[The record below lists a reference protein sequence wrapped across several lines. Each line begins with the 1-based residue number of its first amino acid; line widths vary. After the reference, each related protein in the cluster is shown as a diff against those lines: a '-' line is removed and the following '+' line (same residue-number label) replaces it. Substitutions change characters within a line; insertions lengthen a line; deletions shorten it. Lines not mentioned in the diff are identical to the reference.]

1 LLVDDEPNLRK
12 VLGALLQQ
20 EGFEV
25 HAENDG
31 AAALARVQ
39 ASPTGTFDAVVTDL
53 RMPEL
58 DGIGLLR
65 ALVREDPEL
74 PVVLLTA
81 HGTVDS
87 AVEAVKLGAFDYL
100 EKPFDRDQIRVVLQR
115 ATAARARSGASLG
128 ASVPARDEA
137 EEARR
142 PPSTQELAPVA
153 TPAGGGMIGE
163 SAALHHVQ
171 EIIRTAAASPSTVLI
186 TGESGTGKEL
196 VARALH
202 QGSPRRNGPF
212 IRVNCAAI
220 PAGLTES
227 ELFGHE
233 RGAFTGAVSSRA
245 GRFELA
251 DGGTLFLDEVTE
263 IPQEMQV
270 KLLRAL
276 QESEFERVG
285 GSKTLRVDVRI
296 IAASNRDIEAEVK
309 ARQFREDLFYR
320 LNVVPIH
327 LPPLRERKGDLPALI
342 GHFVRRCNERL
353 GKQVRGFSDDA
364 LAALARYPW
373 PGNIRELENLV
384 ERMVLFASGPMIE
397 IDSLP
402 ESFLEHDR
410 HASDDASEG
419 APHGH
424 EGARTELVDE
434 RTTSHEG
441 VASGA
446 ATGSASIA
454 VASPGAAGPATASD
468 PNRDPDADKL
478 LRLPLASLGFDLKEA
493 VRAGSRMVEEALIR
507 EALQQTQ
514 YNVTRSARLLGISR
528 RSLQSKMKELGL
540 RTTNEDAPGPV
551 GTPMGPVPP
560 TTKS

>member
-1 LLVDDEPNLRK
+1 MTTHPARILLVDDEPNLRK

-25 HAENDG
+25 HAEADG
-31 AAALARVQ
+31 AAALARVR
-39 ASPTGTFDAVVTDL
+39 ASPSGTFDGVITDL

-100 EKPFDRDQIRVVLQR
+100 EKPFDRDQIRAVMQR
-115 ATAARARSGASLG
+115 AVATRARSGASVGPG
-128 ASVPARDEA
+128 AERPAEVDA
-137 EEARR
+137 AA
-142 PPSTQELAPVA
+142 SAPA
-153 TPAGGGMIGE
+153 SPAVHVGQDGMIGE
-163 SAALHHVQ
+163 STALHDVQ
-171 EIIRTAAASPSTVLI
+171 EIIHTAAASPSTVLI

-202 QGSPRRNGPF
+202 LGSPRRGGPF

-263 IPQEMQV
+263 IPQEIQV
-270 KLLRAL
+270 KLLRAI

-285 GSKTLRVDVRI
+285 GVKTLHVDVRI
-296 IAASNRDIEAEVK
+296 IAASNRDIETQVK
-309 ARQFREDLFYR
+309 SRQFREDLFYR

-327 LPPLRERKGDLPALI
+327 LPPLRDRLGDLPALI
-342 GHFVRRCNERL
+342 AHFVRRCNERL
-353 GKQVRGFSDDA
+353 RKQVRGFSDDA
-364 LAALARYPW
+364 LSTLARYPW

-384 ERMVLFASGPMIE
+384 ERMVLFASGPVIE
-397 IDSLP
+397 CEALP
-402 ESFLEHDR
+402 DSFLEPTAAELAEPRATPGDP
-410 HASDDASEG
+410 AAAIAYGG
-419 APHGH
+419 ALG
-424 EGARTELVDE
+424 
-434 RTTSHEG
+434 
-441 VASGA
+441 ASGSDGDPQA
-446 ATGSASIA
+446 QIESE
-454 VASPGAAGPATASD
+454 SPTSD
-468 PNRDPDADKL
+468 PAGTGDKL

-540 RTTNEDAPGPV
+540 RMAADDGPAR
-551 GTPMGPVPP
+551 
-560 TTKS
+560 